1 MRRNLNYIAALAISI
16 SVINGMTNH
25 VFAAETTNDNQNISS
40 VILNDS
46 TINGQGIE
54 ENQVITLDKVIN
66 AAISNSD
73 KLALKSKQIEMIR
86 NKMKL
91 QEKTNDFYD
100 SVNQTVYDF
109 PYDKLELQE
118 YQTDQEEEFLK
129 AQISS
134 DITNKYNTIIMK
146 QIEINKLNTNLEI
159 KTKELEIMKTK
170 LRIGVAIA
178 NQLDD
183 KQIEIKSLQDDIQA
197 KENSLKNYIE
207 YLEILTDLNLSNS
220 ILDKSISYDIF
231 KIDSSVDEYLD
242 KKLDEYFKYNNKM
255 IELTKDYLEKLDED
269 GVKDIMEEGT
279 PDMPHKNS
287 PKYLETDDKGNTS
300 FDYAK
305 YAIALIQYQGEVS
318 SFSQD
323 LAAYGAYL
331 DAGYNMDEAKI
342 KLDDSKKSLK
352 NVLKESYSTLL
363 DLENKINALEEQVK
377 SINIKLKQAKL
388 QVDMGM
394 MTENDY
400 KAMALK
406 SEDLD
411 ASLRNLINTYNNLK
425 DSIQKPWILSSK

>member
-1 MRRNLNYIAALAISI
+1 MRRNLKYIIALAVGIC
-16 SVINGMTNH
+16 VTMGMINP
-25 VFAAETTNDNQNISS
+25 VFAAETINDNKNISS
-40 VILNDS
+40 TILDGII
-46 TINGQGIE
+46 INEQGVE
-54 ENQVITLDKVIN
+54 EKQIITLDKVIN
-66 AAISNSD
+66 AAISNSG
-73 KLALKSKQIEMIR
+73 KLALKAKEIEKIR
-86 NKMKL
+86 NKMEI
-91 QEKTNDFYD
+91 QDKTNDFYD
-100 SVNQTVYDF
+100 SIDQKVYDF

-129 AQISS
+129 DQIAS
-134 DITNKYNTIIMK
+134 DITNKYNTIVMK
-146 QIEINKLNTNLEI
+146 QIEINKLKTNLEI

-170 LRIGVAIA
+170 LRIGMITA

-197 KENSLKNYIE
+197 KENSLKNNIE
-207 YLEILTDLNLSNS
+207 YLEILTNLNLSNFT
-220 ILDKSISYDIF
+220 LDKNISYDVF
-231 KIDSSVDEYLD
+231 KIDGSIDKYLD
-242 KKLDEYFKYNNKM
+242 DKIDKYLKYNNKM
-255 IELTKDYLEKLDED
+255 IELTEDYLDKLKED

-279 PDMPHKNS
+279 PDMPHRNS

-323 LAAYGAYL
+323 LAAYGAYI
-331 DAGYNMDEAKI
+331 DAGYNMDEAKV
-342 KLDDSKKSLK
+342 KLDESKKKFK

-363 DLENKINALEEQVK
+363 ELENKINGLEEQVK
-377 SINIKLKQAKL
+377 SINIKLRQAKS

-400 KAMALK
+400 KAMVLK

-411 ASLRNLINTYNNLK
+411 TSLRNLINTYNNLK
-425 DSIQKPWILSSK
+425 DSIQKPWILSSN

>member
-16 SVINGMTNH
+16 SVINGMINH